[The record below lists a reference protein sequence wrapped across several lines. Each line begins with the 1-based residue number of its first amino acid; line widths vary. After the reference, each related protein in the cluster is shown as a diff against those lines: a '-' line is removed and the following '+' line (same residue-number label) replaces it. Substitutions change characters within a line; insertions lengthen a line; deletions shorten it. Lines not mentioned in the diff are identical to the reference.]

1 MSVTKNINKVLIAN
15 RGEIA
20 CRIIATAR
28 QQHIRSVAVYSEA
41 DQHAMHVKQADEAV
55 AIGPAP
61 ASQSYLVQ
69 DKIIAAA
76 KQCGADAIHP
86 GYGFLSENATF
97 AKRCEQEGII
107 FIGPPASAIEAMG
120 SKSRAKQ
127 IMEDAGVPLVPGYHG
142 DEQSAEYLLNE
153 ARRIGF
159 PVMLKAAAGGGGK
172 GMRQVMTEADFQAA
186 LDAAKREAKASF
198 DDDLMLVEKFLTKP
212 RHVEI
217 QVFCDQHGNGVYLF
231 DRDCSV
237 QRRHQKIIEEAP
249 APGISDTVRQQMG
262 ESALAAAKAINYV
275 GAGTVEFLLDGDDFY
290 FMEMNTRL
298 QVEHPVTEMVSGE
311 DLVAWQ
317 LTVAAG
323 QPLPKTQQQLH
334 CSGHAFEV
342 RLYAEDPDNEFLPS
356 TGLLKRL
363 RFPAKGNGVRVD
375 TGFIEGDTV
384 SVHYD
389 PMLAKLITYSDNRE
403 KALAKMLNCLE
414 QTRVTGVT
422 TNLPYVHRVLEN
434 ADFAAARLTVHFIAE
449 HTEALAPRAFST
461 DYLPAMAF
469 CLFKTMQSDSA
480 PLGDEGLKGFRLN
493 HQRQYYLAV
502 QCQDKAYL
510 LSVTAN
516 EGQLSVTCEENHW
529 LVSGDWQDENLNLI
543 VDNYQRRYTVC
554 PDSDDGWV
562 LFDGASALPFTLQ
575 RPDFGQHEDAH
586 ENECVAPMNGTV
598 VKLLVA
604 PGSKVTKGTSL
615 LILEAMKM
623 EHNLKAPANGEVA
636 EFYYQA
642 GDMVDGGAALLEF
655 VANE

>member
-1 MSVTKNINKVLIAN
+1 MSVVSNIKKVLIAN

-20 CRIIATAR
+20 CRIIASAR
-28 QQHIRSVAVYSEA
+28 QQHIRSVAVFSEA
-41 DQHAMHVKQADEAV
+41 DQHAMHVQLADEAI
-55 AIGPAP
+55 AIGAPP

-86 GYGFLSENATF
+86 GYGFLSENAGF
-97 AKRCEQEGII
+97 ANRCEAEGII

-127 IMEDAGVPLVPGYHG
+127 IMEHAGVPLVPGYHG
-142 DEQSAEYLLNE
+142 DEQNSDFLLAE

-172 GMRQVMTEADFQAA
+172 GMRQVMTEADFHTA

-198 DDDLMLVEKFLTKP
+198 DDELMLVEKFLTQP

-249 APGISDTVRQQMG
+249 APNIADTIRQQMG
-262 ESALAAAKAINYV
+262 ESALAAAKAIDYV

-317 LTVAAG
+317 LAVAAG
-323 QPLPKTQQQLH
+323 QPLPKTQQQLRLT
-334 CSGHAFEV
+334 GHAFEV

-356 TGLLKRL
+356 TGRLKRL
-363 RFPAKGNGVRVD
+363 RFPPKTAGVRVD
-375 TGFIEGDTV
+375 TGFTEGDTV

-389 PMLAKLITYSDNRE
+389 PMLAKLITHSDSRNS
-403 KALAKMLNCLE
+403 ALAKMLNCLE

-422 TNLPYVHRVLEN
+422 TNLPYVYRVLKNE
-434 ADFAAARLTVHFIAE
+434 DFAAARLTVHFIHE
-449 HTEALAPRAFST
+449 HQATLALQAFNI
-461 DYLPAMAF
+461 DYLPAMAC
-469 CLFKTMQSDSA
+469 CLYQALQIGQA
-480 PLGDEGLKGFRLN
+480 PLNDTELSGFRLN
-493 HQRQYYLAV
+493 HQRQHYLTV
-502 QCQDKAYL
+502 QCGQKHYL
-510 LSVTAN
+510 LTVTATSN
-516 EGQLSVTCEENHW
+516 GLNVNHEDHHW
-529 LVSGDWQDENLNLI
+529 LVNGRIEDEALTITL
-543 VDNYQRRYTVC
+543 DGYQRRYTVC
-554 PDSDDGWV
+554 PDNHGGWV
-562 LFDGASALPFTLQ
+562 LFDGALAVPFVQQ
-575 RPDFGQHEDAH
+575 RPDFGQHEDDH
-586 ENECVAPMNGTV
+586 GNDCVAPMNGTV
-598 VKLLVA
+598 VKLLVE
-604 PGSKVTKGTSL
+604 PGMKVSKGTSL

-623 EHNLKAPANGEVA
+623 EHNVKAPADGQVA
-636 EFYYQA
+636 TFYYQA
-642 GDMVDGGAALLEF
+642 GDLVDGGSALLEF
-655 VANE
+655 NADE